1 MNNNFNTFQTSGYIN
16 KRNDKKTLII
26 DVQDGDDK
34 KELGSGAEFTID
46 LFEPLIIDKHS
57 ELYLDNFIT
66 YNSMMADKPERSSM
80 CLKINE
86 FQINTNCAS
95 NKGGTDALSSEQ
107 TLYNSIVIPN
117 ENRDIDN
124 FFTSVSHKAKKYNYI
139 CDVNPMTISS
149 ISGKITDLNGNPI
162 FHGSANNGAYNTYAL
177 LNITSPWEDDTGV
190 TLADNVKTFVPTG
203 TKFELSIG
211 GAGGVNCTT
220 IASFNKDSSAL
231 YFVFNSDTGAITT
244 YNNKDNIQITF
255 TDDNLEKATP
265 NAQLD
270 GGGVDMTIIT
280 DRPTL
285 IRGGGRMVA
294 ELSIVSRE

>member
-1 MNNNFNTFQTSGYIN
+1 MNSNFNTFQNSGYIN
-16 KRNDKKTLII
+16 KRNHKKTLII
-26 DVQDGDDK
+26 DVQDGNDK

-95 NKGGTDALSSEQ
+95 NKGSTDVLSSEQ

-177 LNITSPWEDDTGV
+177 LNITSPWEGITGV
-190 TLADNVKTFVPTG
+190 TLADSLKTFVPSG
-203 TKFELSIG
+203 TAFTLAISG
-211 GAGGVNCTT
+211 GAATNCTT

-231 YFVFNSDTGAITT
+231 YFVFDTEPTNPATTVET
-244 YNNKDNIQITF
+244 YNN
-255 TDDNLEKATP
+255 TDDIRIGVAIGTP
-265 NAQLD
+265 TVN
-270 GGGVDMTIIT
+270 MTIRT
-280 DRPTL
+280 DYPTL